1 MADLQRLSPS
11 VRKILEELR
20 AGLEKLYE
28 NKLEQIILYG
38 SYARGEERPPDSD
51 LDVIA
56 ILADYED
63 RWGEVKRTSQ
73 LVSDL
78 SLAYEVS
85 VSLLL
90 VRRQEWEKGEELLY
104 SNVREEGITA

>member
-1 MADLQRLSPS
+1 MADLNSLSPKA
-11 VRKILEELR
+11 RKITEDLRKGLEELY
-20 AGLEKLYE
+20 GKE
-28 NKLEQIILYG
+28 LEQLILYG

-56 ILADYED
+56 VISDFADHWE
-63 RWGEVKRTSQ
+63 ELKRTSQ

-78 SLAYEVS
+78 SLEHGVT

-90 VRRQEWEKGEELLY
+90 VRREDWDRGEELLY
-104 SNVREEGITA
+104 SNIREEGIAA